1 MLVTLWGYRVKQEQ
15 NNFTQMDYREY
26 NPTSECRIYIYIIFV
41 IKFDGLFVAKLTM
54 TRALS
59 CTQTFH
65 GQAFVTF

>member
-26 NPTSECRIYIYIIFV
+26 NPTSECRIYIFFV
-41 IKFDGLFVAKLTM
+41 IKSDGTFVVKLTM

>member
-1 MLVTLWGYRVKQEQ
+1 MLVTLWDYRVKQEQ

-26 NPTSECRIYIYIIFV
+26 NPTSECRIYIFFV
-41 IKFDGLFVAKLTM
+41 IKSDGIFVVKLTC
-54 TRALS
+54 ALS

>member
-1 MLVTLWGYRVKQEQ
+1 MLVTLCGYRVKQEQ

-41 IKFDGLFVAKLTM
+41 IKSDGTFVVKLTM

-59 CTQTFH
+59 RTQTFH

>member
-1 MLVTLWGYRVKQEQ
+1 
-15 NNFTQMDYREY
+15 MDYREY
-26 NPTSECRIYIYIIFV
+26 NPTSECRIYIFFV
-41 IKFDGLFVAKLTM
+41 IKSDGTFVVKLTM

>member
-26 NPTSECRIYIYIIFV
+26 NPTSECRIYIFFV
-41 IKFDGLFVAKLTM
+41 IKSDGIFVVKLTI
-54 TRALS
+54 TCALS